1 MFCAIVSTTVYQK
14 KRQRAWSV
22 ATTSECSIL
31 SSYFS
36 FLAAINP
43 YYCIISCHETQ
54 ESARFLSILA
64 TTEKKE
70 KSATH
75 HLPKPQ
81 AAHGYKLAND
91 DYHEIYLYTHG
102 TCNQSAFV
110 RFTRNSFVAK
120 TRLYI
125 DNNHSERRML
135 VSALQVLDSM
145 RCAWIKFLFLFR
157 CCYCNEYVR
166 VVRLL
171 VNSCYRDKIMR
182 TLINVWLLCR
192 FD

>member
-1 MFCAIVSTTVYQK
+1 MRCDYLKLIELLEIHHPYVLCHCLDNCLPKEETARMKHSDNFGMFD
-14 KRQRAWSV
+14 
-22 ATTSECSIL
+22 
-31 SSYFS
+31 SYFLFS
-36 FLAAINP
+36 LRLIHITALFHVMKPSNLHDFFR
-43 YYCIISCHETQ
+43 YLQ
-54 ESARFLSILA
+54 QQRR
-64 TTEKKE
+64 EK

-91 DYHEIYLYTHG
+91 DYHEIYLYNRG
-102 TCNQSAFV
+102 TCNQGAFV

-145 RCAWIKFLFLFR
+145 RCA
-157 CCYCNEYVR
+157 
-166 VVRLL
+166 
-171 VNSCYRDKIMR
+171 
-182 TLINVWLLCR
+182 
-192 FD
+192 